1 MLSRYQAR
9 LTQPALAD
17 RLTALKE
24 LRSREGYMADM
35 SQEEDGSWLWWESH
49 CPICAAARACRGFCR
64 SELALFRQL
73 LAPAGVERE
82 QYLLDGTGAASI
94 ASGRRRP
101 EDAGAQK
108 QQSRRRDACFV
119 AFGEGMISFQPVVSR

>member
-1 MLSRYQAR
+1 
-9 LTQPALAD
+9 
-17 RLTALKE
+17 
-24 LRSREGYMADM
+24 MADFR
-35 SQEEDGSWLWWESH
+35 QEEDGSWLLWESH

-82 QYLLDGTGAASI
+82 QYLLEGTDAASI

-101 EDAGAQK
+101 EDAGAQNNK
-108 QQSRRRDACFV
+108 AGAGMPALLPSGRGCSRSSP
-119 AFGEGMISFQPVVSR
+119 SFPDKVGRLMGLLTR